1 MKAILLEQPGTF
13 RHVEVEEPAA
23 PGPGEALVRVH
34 RVGIC
39 GTDFSGFHGKMP
51 LMSYPRILGHEL
63 GVEVLSTGAGVSN
76 VRTGDRCAVEPYIN
90 CQSCFA
96 CRRDGGNCCENLKV
110 LGVHTDGGMRSRF
123 VLPARK
129 LHPARS
135 LTPDQLALVET
146 LSIGCHAV
154 DRGGPRAGE
163 HLLIVGAG
171 PIGLAV
177 LEFARLAGARVSM
190 TDVNAQRLEFARSK
204 GVHHTML
211 VTGDGSEVKK
221 LDDVTDGTRHAVV
234 IDATGNAKS
243 MSHAFNYVA
252 HTGTLVFVG
261 ISSDAISFPHPLLH
275 RREMTAKGS
284 RNSLP
289 RDFERIISLIEEGQI
304 DTRPWITHRT
314 GFADFIGN
322 FPAYTKPETGVIK
335 AIVEVE

>member
-1 MKAILLEQPGTF
+1 MKAILLEQPGAF
-13 RHVEVEEPAA
+13 RHVEVAEPAA

-39 GTDFSGFHGKMP
+39 GTDFSGFYGKMP

-63 GVEVLSTGAGVSN
+63 GVEVLATGAGVSN
-76 VRTGDRCAVEPYIN
+76 VRAGDRCAVEPYIN

-129 LHPARS
+129 LHPARA

-154 DRGGPRAGE
+154 DRGQPRAGE

-177 LEFARLAGARVSM
+177 LEFARLAGARISM

-204 GVHHTML
+204 GVQHAVL
-211 VTGDGSEVKK
+211 VTGDGSEARK
-221 LDDVTDGTRHAVV
+221 LEELTDGARHAVV

-289 RDFERIISLIEEGQI
+289 RDFGRIISLIEEGRI